1 MPTTSEARAL
11 PFFVDLIGR
20 PLESGSIYI
29 GQAGRDPVAYPVT
42 VTSDAGG
49 TVVLQQPI
57 RTTHGRAVSAG
68 AQVHM
73 FCPTPYSITVL
84 DSAGRVTYTSLNE
97 TDPSVVSL
105 GTSTVQSASSLADL
119 RSRSGSA
126 TNQVW
131 VDGFGMY
138 IYNPTDTISPE
149 NIPFVVVGNDG
160 ARYDLGMFDANL
172 GFARVSKS
180 APTYGMEGCWI
191 SWNDD
196 GANGFTYFTN
206 NRGTGSGG
214 FLFRTMQSDGTT
226 QTGSVQFDSVGNV
239 TATGDVRATGNLQ
252 AGGGIVSLNS
262 SGTRSV
268 QYDGVKYTMPLADL
282 YVNGS
287 KAITEAT
294 LSAELAGNNSALAV
308 GSYTIG
314 TSTMPTPGTWTL
326 IATISSVYLWLRTA

>member
-1 MPTTSEARAL
+1 MATSEARAL
-11 PFFVDLIGR
+11 PFFVDLFGR

-42 VTSDAGG
+42 VTSDAAGA
-49 TVVLQQPI
+49 VVLQQPI
-57 RTTHGRAVSAG
+57 RTTHGRAVSGG

-119 RSRSGSA
+119 RARSGSG

-131 VDGFGMY
+131 VDGVGMY
-138 IYNPTDTISPE
+138 VYQPTDTTSPQSV
-149 NIPFVVVGNDG
+149 PFIVVGNDG
-160 ARYDLGMFDANL
+160 SRYYLDAVDLNGNFVK
-172 GFARVSKS
+172 VSGA
-180 APTYGMEGCWI
+180 APTPSAQGLWI
-191 SWNDD
+191 SWNED
-196 GANGFTYFTN
+196 GSQGDTYFTN
-206 NRGTGSGG
+206 NNGGANGG
-214 FLFRTMQSDGTT
+214 FIFRNMDVTGTN
-226 QTGSVQFDSVGNV
+226 QLGAV
-239 TATGDVRATGNLQ
+239 TISATGALDSTGDLRSHANVIAENGIVALN
-252 AGGGIVSLNS
+252 AGG
-262 SGTRSV
+262 TRYV
-268 QYDGVKYTMPLADL
+268 QYNGTNYSMPAADL
-282 YVNGS
+282 LVNGS

-294 LSAELAGNNSALAV
+294 ISAELAANNSALAV

-314 TSTMPTPGTWTL
+314 TATMPTPGTWTL